1 MDEFKSIADRLVAN
15 TAAKQAEQEV
25 ITEYGE
31 LFNPKNIDNLTAE
44 DFKSFLLFK
53 NNRHWSNIFR
63 YGNLVTRD
71 MARLREAIRILVD
84 ENQKLEK
91 RLNVLFPLNKHKPK
105 YIPGL
110 GKAVATPILLVVYPG
125 KYGVWNEPSQQGLER
140 LNLLPQFSGGA
151 SFADKYMMINKVL
164 NDLARQYNLSLWQ
177 VDGVLGVLMNAG
189 PAISIFAPP

>member
-1 MDEFKSIADRLVAN
+1 
-15 TAAKQAEQEV
+15 
-25 ITEYGE
+25 
-31 LFNPKNIDNLTAE
+31 
-44 DFKSFLLFK
+44 
-53 NNRHWSNIFR
+53 
-63 YGNLVTRD
+63 

-91 RLNVLFPLNKHKPK
+91 RLNVLFPPNKPN
-105 YIPGL
+105 YIKGM

-125 KYGVWNEPSQQGLER
+125 KYGVWNKPSQQGLER
-140 LNLLPQFSGGA
+140 LNLLLHFSGGA